1 MQIQWSSLWPFPV
14 AGLAYLV
21 HLRYRRY
28 SPRRLPNF
36 TSLKLFEIYTTA
48 AFMGYFQVQD
58 RRLYKE
64 LQHDRDLFILEAYAL
79 TLRRELGADQELGWR
94 EDQRLQ
100 QDQTRN
106 CKVIAMLIQVLG
118 Y

>member
-1 MQIQWSSLWPFPV
+1 
-14 AGLAYLV
+14 
-21 HLRYRRY
+21 
-28 SPRRLPNF
+28 
-36 TSLKLFEIYTTA
+36 
-48 AFMGYFQVQD
+48 MGYFQVQD